1 MCFSIPEPSRLQI
14 RPHISTRPWSSFIS
28 LPIYQ
33 FGFSL
38 EVPKWERETR
48 GRLPV
53 EWCRRGNVQQFGIH
67 WKRTMMVSERAY
79 GIRES
84 GKSFLYVCWPRK
96 ASQLQSVAWQ
106 PLVSCTLVVNVLLW
120 LVLDIGSWPVSP
132 TRTGNISLSQDAT
145 EYRVTSEYISIRWS
159 CTVQGNVNSV
169 LILFLFSD
177 SVKFSAQ
184 CSSSVD

>member
-14 RPHISTRPWSSFIS
+14 RRHISTRPWSSFIS
-28 LPIYQ
+28 LPIRI
-33 FGFSL
+33 FIGSAK
-38 EVPKWERETR
+38 VRERETR

-67 WKRTMMVSERAY
+67 WKRTMMVSEWA
-79 GIRES
+79 RES
-84 GKSFLYVCWPRK
+84 GKSFLCVCWPRK

-106 PLVSCTLVVNVLLW
+106 PLVSCTLVENVLLW